1 MLPCISKQCQ
11 VGSGQPCQLFKSA
24 ASTAFGRIPNAITTH
39 LWTVIGNSLF
49 QHLILALVGGAP
61 HPAGSPN
68 ALVGHSASPS
78 NLVTGVH
85 HHDHLVENVSQLPC
99 NVAEQGCLAYIETS
113 DVAK

>member
-1 MLPCISKQCQ
+1 MLPCIWQQAMPGPQQC
-11 VGSGQPCQLFKSA
+11 P
-24 ASTAFGRIPNAITTH
+24 TAFGRMPNAITTH

-61 HPAGSPN
+61 HPAGSSN

-78 NLVTGVH
+78 NLVSGVH
-85 HHDHLVENVSQLPC
+85 HYDHLVENVSQLPC
-99 NVAEQGCLAYIETS
+99 DVAEQGCLAYIETS